1 MITKQQEIYHEE
13 MSITERRAAGFVY
26 YKECPFPT
34 KEQIE
39 AAYKRLAKS
48 DESILLIDFS
58 VSLS

>member
-13 MSITERRAAGFVY
+13 MSIAERRAAGFIY
-26 YKECPFPT
+26 Y
-34 KEQIE
+34 IE

-48 DESILLIDFS
+48 DKSILLIDFS